1 MQTQKTQQQA
11 RKASVQALL
20 TPRALKTEIVMMTL
34 RRMSRMEQGDSRLK
48 MEQICSLADTVQ
60 VLTAPQD
67 QHTFTA
73 VL

>member
-1 MQTQKTQQQA
+1 
-11 RKASVQALL
+11 
-20 TPRALKTEIVMMTL
+20 
-34 RRMSRMEQGDSRLK
+34 MEQGDSRLK

-73 VL
+73 VLQWTAVSIGHNLAVL